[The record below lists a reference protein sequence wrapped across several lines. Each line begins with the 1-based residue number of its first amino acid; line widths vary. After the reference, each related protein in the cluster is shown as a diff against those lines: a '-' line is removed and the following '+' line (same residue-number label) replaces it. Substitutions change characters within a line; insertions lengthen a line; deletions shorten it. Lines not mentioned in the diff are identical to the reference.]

1 MCNSTETASRP
12 DAASNVCAKCAA
24 TARNVNTHCV
34 QCNARFHEL
43 DQLYCHKCGRNQKP
57 AEGTQNHTTYGNS
70 SEVTQS
76 SKIAVPGT
84 RTSQPSALSLTH
96 EEKRGA
102 SPGEGNENSLAI
114 SHCFDYKL
122 PCTILHKAA
131 SSIPT
136 LDQGWK
142 VRSTEENS
150 HESDDQDEEYLSATE
165 ELHDQSSENEKT
177 EPKEQKSN
185 NSNQVS
191 SLNTEEQD
199 QEQVQAAQL
208 QEAIDHPPVMGEDGY
223 NENNTSDPVQ
233 PTSSDGSLQVCTL
246 CSMHEFTTWW

>member
-34 QCNARFHEL
+34 RCNARFYAL
-43 DQLYCHKCGRNQKP
+43 DQLYCHKCGRNQKT

-70 SEVTQS
+70 SEVTKS
-76 SKIAVPGT
+76 SKLAVPGT

-96 EEKRGA
+96 EEKRDA

-114 SHCFDYKL
+114 SHCFDYKPRL
-122 PCTILHKAA
+122 
-131 SSIPT
+131 
-136 LDQGWK
+136 
-142 VRSTEENS
+142 
-150 HESDDQDEEYLSATE
+150 
-165 ELHDQSSENEKT
+165 
-177 EPKEQKSN
+177 
-185 NSNQVS
+185 
-191 SLNTEEQD
+191 
-199 QEQVQAAQL
+199 
-208 QEAIDHPPVMGEDGY
+208 PPVMGEDGY
-223 NENNTSDPVQ
+223 NEDNTSDPVQ